1 MPSPDKEEEEAS
13 LLEQGLANLEQL
25 DVMEN
30 DERKAGAGGKAAVD
44 LPKLAVAED
53 GQVMVL
59 LDQEC
64 ISEFLKL
71 SPRPEALPF
80 DYSVEALRAA
90 GFTDEQRI
98 QTIATAFQALQLLW
112 DIKNDI
118 IQQYLDKGYAYVRL
132 FVFDSSKQYALP
144 AGNLPPLP

>member
-59 LDQEC
+59 LDQDC
-64 ISEFLKL
+64 ISELCRHFPKL
-71 SPRPEALPF
+71 PVIMHTMPALF
-80 DYSVEALRAA
+80 
-90 GFTDEQRI
+90 Q
-98 QTIATAFQALQLLW
+98 IA
-112 DIKNDI
+112 KNWYNNRGSI
-118 IQQYLDKGYAYVRL
+118 SKSAY
-132 FVFDSSKQYALP
+132 K
-144 AGNLPPLP
+144 N